1 MSVSRIDE
9 PVGFHTSY
17 QSTRLIQIVGDD
29 TFLVLDILASL
40 EDFQHT
46 VYCAAHYALA
56 VFRVEENLF
65 VAERHSY
72 LIQCLRD
79 DELVLIAAAIG
90 PWTLLVV
97 AVLIIGTLKCCLT
110 TDSDSI
116 DESINKSPGIVAH
129 VMVLDS
135 TDNGFR
141 VVYATAEP
149 VTDERF
155 AEICDRPGILEGFEN
170 LKRKAPEHFGGN
182 LLETDICDFA
192 LYAYRFPIDKD
203 VRIHNIFVAGK
214 EKMDFYVR
222 NNPDLPGCATWMHH
236 GTEQGNQYLNADDIN
251 HCIPNGRRIYRYWK
265 CRYLLQTS
273 DTDERFSHF
282 TEEERLY

>member
-1 MSVSRIDE
+1 MKGLPR
-9 PVGFHTSY
+9 
-17 QSTRLIQIVGDD
+17 
-29 TFLVLDILASL
+29 
-40 EDFQHT
+40 
-46 VYCAAHYALA
+46 
-56 VFRVEENLF
+56 
-65 VAERHSY
+65 
-72 LIQCLRD
+72 
-79 DELVLIAAAIG
+79 
-90 PWTLLVV
+90 
-97 AVLIIGTLKCCLT
+97 
-110 TDSDSI
+110 
-116 DESINKSPGIVAH
+116 
-129 VMVLDS
+129 
-135 TDNGFR
+135 
-141 VVYATAEP
+141 YATGRVFWRVREP
-149 VTDERF
+149 ETESSRTLWRQP
-155 AEICDRPGILEGFEN
+155 AG
-170 LKRKAPEHFGGN
+170 
-182 LLETDICDFA
+182 TDICDFA

>member
-79 DELVLIAAAIG
+79 DHCFHMR
-90 PWTLLVV
+90 
-97 AVLIIGTLKCCLT
+97 LK
-110 TDSDSI
+110 
-116 DESINKSPGIVAH
+116 
-129 VMVLDS
+129 
-135 TDNGFR
+135 
-141 VVYATAEP
+141 
-149 VTDERF
+149 
-155 AEICDRPGILEGFEN
+155 
-170 LKRKAPEHFGGN
+170 
-182 LLETDICDFA
+182 
-192 LYAYRFPIDKD
+192 
-203 VRIHNIFVAGK
+203 
-214 EKMDFYVR
+214 
-222 NNPDLPGCATWMHH
+222 
-236 GTEQGNQYLNADDIN
+236 
-251 HCIPNGRRIYRYWK
+251 
-265 CRYLLQTS
+265 
-273 DTDERFSHF
+273 
-282 TEEERLY
+282 